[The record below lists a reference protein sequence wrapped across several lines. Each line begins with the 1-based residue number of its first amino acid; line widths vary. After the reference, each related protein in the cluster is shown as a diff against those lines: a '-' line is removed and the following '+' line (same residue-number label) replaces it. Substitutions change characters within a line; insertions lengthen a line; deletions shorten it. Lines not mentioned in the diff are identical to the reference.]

1 MKTYKFHA
9 AFLHCD
15 VIKHKHFY
23 AILTVFSTSGKDST
37 DFGNIFAKVPLLGGT
52 SYYLQ
57 GRVGRL
63 DWEMGQ
69 SFKIVSWG
77 GPM

>member
-23 AILTVFSTSGKDST
+23 AIYT